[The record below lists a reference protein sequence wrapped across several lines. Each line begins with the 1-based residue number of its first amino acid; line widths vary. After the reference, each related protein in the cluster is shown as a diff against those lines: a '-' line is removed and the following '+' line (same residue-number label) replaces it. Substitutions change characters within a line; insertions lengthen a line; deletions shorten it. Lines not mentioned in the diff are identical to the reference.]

1 MKKDFYT
8 LAICTLLFLAG
19 VIWANLVP
27 SSNFWEIK
35 IDGAFSVLSAI
46 ATATAAIAA
55 WQAARFTAMQSATTA
70 RQARWQEY
78 RFHYEE
84 FRELLGNTEKVLNV
98 EFHNPQAIYNR
109 IFPKNRDIHAPF
121 SLEGGQEIQS
131 WRSTFG
137 KLLVESLQPE
147 ALSQRD
153 LEQWLFTFARLKGWT
168 GVSISRPDENQLTLD
183 KFFPTDISTGNLSN
197 FISTY
202 GQILASL
209 CEFALIEAPPSGGAS
224 PEFLSKLS
232 ELIDDA
238 RAGRGANSYLPRNKV
253 LPRR

>member
-121 SLEGGQEIQS
+121 SLEGG
-131 WRSTFG
+131 R
-137 KLLVESLQPE
+137 KYSLG
-147 ALSQRD
+147 
-153 LEQWLFTFARLKGWT
+153 ARL
-168 GVSISRPDENQLTLD
+168 S
-183 KFFPTDISTGNLSN
+183 GNCSSSPCN
-197 FISTY
+197 RKHYRSAIWS
-202 GQILASL
+202 
-209 CEFALIEAPPSGGAS
+209 SG
-224 PEFLSKLS
+224 FLPLH
-232 ELIDDA
+232 
-238 RAGRGANSYLPRNKV
+238 V
-253 LPRR
+253 